1 LKLPLSQLSGHVE
14 KKLARIYLIASD
26 EPLLVAE
33 ATDQVR
39 RAALAQGFDERKV
52 HFIERAFRWEQLA
65 GDGDNLSLFATRRI
79 VEIRMA
85 APRPGDAGALALRA
99 LAESDDPDCLVI
111 ISIQAR
117 LDQNAQKSVWAKT
130 IDRHGV
136 IVDIRPPGRRELPR
150 FIVER
155 ARQKGLAVDPDAAE
169 LLADRVEGNL
179 LAADQELTKLALIVD
194 NARVDVDNVPE
205 AVASSARFDVFRL
218 SDAVLGGDLKRALT
232 VLSGLRT
239 EGVAPALVLW
249 AVAREISVLAQL
261 KHAQARGGN
270 FRALMS
276 QLRIW
281 QSRESLVRSAL
292 ARYTD
297 ARLAGLLE
305 EAARVDRV
313 VKGVERA
320 PVWEALIGLVI
331 DLLTP
336 SPARRSA

>member
-1 LKLPLSQLSGHVE
+1 
-14 KKLARIYLIASD
+14 
-26 EPLLVAE
+26 
-33 ATDQVR
+33 
-39 RAALAQGFDERKV
+39 
-52 HFIERAFRWEQLA
+52 
-65 GDGDNLSLFATRRI
+65 
-79 VEIRMA
+79 
-85 APRPGDAGALALRA
+85 
-99 LAESDDPDCLVI
+99 
-111 ISIQAR
+111 
-117 LDQNAQKSVWAKT
+117 
-130 IDRHGV
+130 
-136 IVDIRPPGRRELPR
+136 
-150 FIVER
+150 
-155 ARQKGLAVDPDAAE
+155 
-169 LLADRVEGNL
+169 
-179 LAADQELTKLALIVD
+179 
-194 NARVDVDNVPE
+194 
-205 AVASSARFDVFRL
+205 
-218 SDAVLGGDLKRALT
+218 
-232 VLSGLRT
+232 
-239 EGVAPALVLW
+239 
-249 AVAREISVLAQL
+249 VAREISVLAQL